1 MRLLH
6 RNHSQPLILTPF
18 CQSSMELEGR
28 LSVPKMEHCDR
39 VRVPVMNIPVQKRRK
54 WKEKK
59 EVTGWSQEIKISSK
73 QASVALGS
81 AFWPWG
87 SDLGVILPFSWKV
100 SHILRLGC
108 GFFLSKTFS
117 LLFCSSWGC
126 LFTLC
131 YGGCLSSL
139 GNYCISCRFVVTLG
153 GSEFRLFLCDHLEPS
168 LRHSLLSLWD
178 RLQGSTDSSAVR
190 LKTFKEATFELC
202 VICHIYD
209 CFKFFV

>member
-1 MRLLH
+1 M
-6 RNHSQPLILTPF
+6 
-18 CQSSMELEGR
+18 
-28 LSVPKMEHCDR
+28 
-39 VRVPVMNIPVQKRRK
+39 
-54 WKEKK
+54 
-59 EVTGWSQEIKISSK
+59 
-73 QASVALGS
+73 ALGS

-100 SHILRLGC
+100 SHVLRLGC

-131 YGGCLSSL
+131 CGGCLSNL
-139 GNYCISCRFVVTLG
+139 GNYCISCRFVVSLG
-153 GSEFRLFLCDHLEPS
+153 GSELRLFLCDHLEPS
-168 LRHSLLSLWD
+168 LCHSLLSLWD

-209 CFKFFV
+209 WLNFLCNYLISVHLRHQIVYSMKFVTISVFAHSLCCFKYKCIFDFSFFPKSAIYIKYSQLRGDKIKDISHI